1 MPTPAPSPPAS
12 QPTTIGL
19 AQAILDALEDPTAV
33 LDRTGTIVAVNAA
46 WRGVA
51 DDQGGDLESS
61 GVGVDYLEVCR
72 ASAAAGCQD
81 AARVRERLEHVLA
94 GISPSD
100 RIEYRMTMVP
110 PTWWELRITPLQWGD
125 GGAVLT
131 HTDITTRLQLELML
145 RQQATSD
152 HLTGL
157 RNRVGL
163 QEHLEQAFQR
173 ARRSGNPVTAMFIDL
188 DAFKP
193 VNDTWG
199 HDVGDEVLRACADR
213 IAQSVR
219 EVDLVARIG
228 GDEFVVVCE
237 DLEPDGTT
245 QLAERITRAIAVPI
259 DVPPMV
265 QVTASIGVGSALPG
279 DDPSDDIVNLL
290 ALADAAM
297 YESKRAKD
305 T

>member
-1 MPTPAPSPPAS
+1 MPTPAQPLPAH
-12 QPTTIGL
+12 QPTSVGL

-33 LDRTGTIVAVNAA
+33 VDRMGTIVAVNAA

-51 DDQGGDLESS
+51 NDQGGDLDTA
-61 GVGVDYLEVCR
+61 GIGVDYLEVCR
-72 ASAAAGCQD
+72 ASAATGCHD
-81 AARVRERLEHVLA
+81 AARVLERLENVLT
-94 GISPSD
+94 GVTPSD

-131 HTDITTRLQLELML
+131 HADITARLQLELML

-152 HLTGL
+152 PLTGL

-163 QEHLEQAFQR
+163 QEHLEAAFQR
-173 ARRSGNPVTAMFIDL
+173 SRRSGNPVTAMFVDL

-199 HDVGDEVLRACADR
+199 HDVGDEVLRVCADR

-237 DLEPDGTT
+237 DLEPGGTT
-245 QLAERITRAIAVPI
+245 LLAERITTAIAVPI
-259 DVPPMV
+259 DVPPTV
-265 QVTASIGVGSALPG
+265 QITASIGVGSTLPG
-279 DDPSDDIVNLL
+279 DDPADDIVNLL
-290 ALADAAM
+290 AIADSDM
-297 YESKRAKD
+297 YATKRAKD
-305 T
+305 D